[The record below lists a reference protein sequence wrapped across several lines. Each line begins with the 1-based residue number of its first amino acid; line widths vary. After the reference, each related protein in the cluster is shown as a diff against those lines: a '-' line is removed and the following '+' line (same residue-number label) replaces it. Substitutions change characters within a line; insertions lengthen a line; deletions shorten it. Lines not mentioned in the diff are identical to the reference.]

1 MTQKKK
7 DRKNRTGSLVA
18 IVAALLIMV
27 AAVGYSMLPRE
38 SRPSADPEP
47 TPERGDTGFIVT
59 GPESFDSADTTILV
73 DRNAKENT
81 LTFLNLELG
90 RRYTL
95 SMDGTTR
102 MYDKYGQSMSIDQF
116 AVGDIVDITFL
127 KSKKHLTGMS
137 MSAAAWSYPDVSNYE
152 LNMIRKELFIGENV
166 YQLTENT
173 QFLSENRSIEMMDLN
188 PSDVLSFQGIDS
200 QVLTV
205 RVDKGHGYL
214 RLVNDENFVG
224 GWIEI
229 GQTQI
234 QRITEDM
241 LLTVPEGSY
250 QVNITNKGGGGIKTV
265 VINRNEETCLDIGDL
280 EVPEPQTG
288 MVLFALSPSNTELYI
303 DGEKADTSGPVT
315 LEYGLHQLIARAEGY
330 HSITRYLS
338 VSQESGGLDIT
349 LEAVDED
356 SRESSS
362 ASSSSSI
369 QTSTGYYKVYV
380 DAPENVEVY
389 LDGNYIGISPC
400 NFRKVEGLHTITL
413 RRTGFVTRSYTVEVD
428 GEARDMT
435 LSFADL
441 VLTDPVS
448 SSGSS
453 SNNSSSDNSSSD
465 NSSSDNSSS
474 DNSSSANSSSA
485 NSASANSAESGEG
498 EESNTPPQAAGDQD

>member
-1 MTQKKK
+1 MAQKKK
-7 DRKNRTGSLVA
+7 RGKNRTGNLVA
-18 IVAALLIMV
+18 FAAAILTMV
-27 AAVGYSMLPRE
+27 LAVGYSVLPRE
-38 SRPSADPEP
+38 SRSSADPEP
-47 TPERGDTGFIVT
+47 SPERGDTGFILT
-59 GPESFDSADTTILV
+59 GPESFDSADTAILV
-73 DRNAKENT
+73 DRDAKENT

-102 MYDKYGQSMSIDQF
+102 MYDKYGQSMSVEQF

-137 MSAAAWSYPDVSNYE
+137 MSAAAWSYPGVSNYE
-152 LNMIRKELFIGENV
+152 LNMIRKELSVGENV

-200 QVLTV
+200 QVLSV

-241 LLTVPEGSY
+241 LLTVPEGNY
-250 QVNITNKGGGGIKTV
+250 QVNISNKGGGGTKTV

-338 VSQESGGLDIT
+338 VAQESGGLDIT

-356 SRESSS
+356 SKGSSS
-362 ASSSSSI
+362 ASSSTGI

-380 DAPENVEVY
+380 DAPEGVEVY

-400 NFRKVEGLHTITL
+400 NFKKVEGLHTITL

-435 LSFADL
+435 LSFANL

-448 SSGSS
+448 SSVGSS
-453 SNNSSSDNSSSD
+453 SNNSSSGNSSSND
-465 NSSSDNSSS
+465 SSSDSSSSNNSSSN
-474 DNSSSANSSSA
+474 NSSSA
-485 NSASANSAESGEG
+485 NSA
-498 EESNTPPQAAGDQD
+498 EEDEEEEE

>member
-7 DRKNRTGSLVA
+7 RGKNRTGNLVA
-18 IVAALLIMV
+18 FAAAILTMAL
-27 AAVGYSMLPRE
+27 AVGYSVLPRE
-38 SRPSADPEP
+38 SRPSGDPEP
-47 TPERGDTGFIVT
+47 SPERGDTGFILT
-59 GPESFDSADTTILV
+59 GPESFDSADTAILV
-73 DRNAKENT
+73 DRDAKENT

-102 MYDKYGQSMSIDQF
+102 MYDKYGQSMSVEQF

-137 MSAAAWSYPDVSNYE
+137 MSAAAWSYPGVSNYE
-152 LNMIRKELFIGENV
+152 LNMIRKELFVGENV

-200 QVLTV
+200 QVLSV

-250 QVNITNKGGGGIKTV
+250 QVNISNKGGGGIKTV

-280 EVPEPQTG
+280 VVPEPQTG

-338 VSQESGGLDIT
+338 VAQESGGLDIT
-349 LEAVDED
+349 LEPVDED
-356 SRESSS
+356 SKESSS
-362 ASSSSSI
+362 ASSSTGI

-380 DAPENVEVY
+380 DAPEGVEVY

-400 NFRKVEGLHTITL
+400 NFKKVEGLHTITL

-435 LSFADL
+435 LSFANL
-441 VLTDPVS
+441 VLTDPISSSVGSSSSNS
-448 SSGSS
+448 SSGNTSSNDSS
-453 SNNSSSDNSSSD
+453 SNDSSSNDSSSND
-465 NSSSDNSSS
+465 SSSN
-474 DNSSSANSSSA
+474 NSSSA
-485 NSASANSAESGEG
+485 NSASANSAE
-498 EESNTPPQAAGDQD
+498 EEEKEE

>member
-7 DRKNRTGSLVA
+7 RGKNRTGNLVA
-18 IVAALLIMV
+18 FAAAILTMV
-27 AAVGYSMLPRE
+27 LAVGYSVLPRE

-47 TPERGDTGFIVT
+47 SPERGDTGFILT
-59 GPESFDSADTTILV
+59 GPESFDSADTAILV

-90 RRYTL
+90 KRYTL

-102 MYDKYGQSMSIDQF
+102 MYDKYGQSMSVDQF

-127 KSKKHLTGMS
+127 KSKKHLTDMS
-137 MSAAAWSYPDVSNYE
+137 MSAAAWSYPGVSNYE
-152 LNMIRKELFIGENV
+152 LNMIRKELFVGENV

-200 QVLTV
+200 QVLSV

-241 LLTVPEGSY
+241 LLTVPEGNY
-250 QVNITNKGGGGIKTV
+250 QVNISNKGGGGTKTV

-280 EVPEPQTG
+280 EIPEPQTG

-338 VSQESGGLDIT
+338 VAQESGGLDIT
-349 LEAVDED
+349 LEPVDED
-356 SRESSS
+356 SKESSS
-362 ASSSSSI
+362 ASSSTGI

-380 DAPENVEVY
+380 DAPEGVEVY

-400 NFRKVEGLHTITL
+400 NFKKVEGLHTITL
-413 RRTGFVTRSYTVEVD
+413 RRTGFVTRSYTVEVG
-428 GEARDMT
+428 GEAKDMT
-435 LSFADL
+435 LSFANL

-448 SSGSS
+448 SSVGSSSSNSSSGNSSSGSSS
-453 SNNSSSDNSSSD
+453 SNNSSSNGSSS
-465 NSSSDNSSS
+465 N
-474 DNSSSANSSSA
+474 NSSSA
-485 NSASANSAESGEG
+485 NSASANST
-498 EESNTPPQAAGDQD
+498 EEEEKEE

>member
-7 DRKNRTGSLVA
+7 NGKNRTGSLIA
-18 IVAALLIMV
+18 IAAAILVMV
-27 AAVGYSMLPRE
+27 AAIGYSMLPRE
-38 SRPSADPEP
+38 SRPPAEASPS
-47 TPERGDTGFIVT
+47 PERADTGFIVT
-59 GPESFDSADTTILV
+59 GPESFDSADTAILV
-73 DRNAKENT
+73 SRNAKENT

-137 MSAAAWSYPDVSNYE
+137 MSSSAWSYPNVSNYE
-152 LNMIRKELFIGENV
+152 LNMIRKEFSIGGDL
-166 YQLTENT
+166 YQMTENT
-173 QFLSENRSIEMMDLN
+173 QFLSENQSIEMMDLN

-200 QVLTV
+200 QVLSV

-214 RLVNDENFVG
+214 RLVNDEQFVG

-241 LLTVPEGSY
+241 LLTVPEGNY
-250 QVNITNKGGGGIKTV
+250 QVNITNKGGGGVKTV
-265 VINRNEETCLDIGDL
+265 VISRNEETCLDIGDL
-280 EVPEPQTG
+280 EIPEPQTG
-288 MVLFALSPSNTELYI
+288 MVLFSLSPSKTELYI

-330 HSITRYLS
+330 HSVTQYIS
-338 VSQESGGLDIT
+338 VAQASGGFNIVLD
-349 LEAVDED
+349 AVDKD
-356 SRESSS
+356 SEKSSSVS
-362 ASSSSSI
+362 ASST
-369 QTSTGYYKVYV
+369 QTSTSYYKVYI

-400 NFRKVEGLHTITL
+400 NFKKTAGSHTITL
-413 RRTGFVTRSYTVEVD
+413 RRTGFVTRSYMVQID
-428 GEARDMT
+428 DEAKDMT

-441 VLTDPVS
+441 VLTNAPT
-448 SSGSS
+448 SS
-453 SNNSSSDNSSSD
+453 SNSASS
-465 NSSSDNSSS
+465 
-474 DNSSSANSSSA
+474 NSSSANTSSG
-485 NSASANSAESGEG
+485 NSS
-498 EESNTPPQAAGDQD
+498 Q

>member
-7 DRKNRTGSLVA
+7 DRKKRTGSLVA
-18 IVAALLIMV
+18 IVAAILTM
-27 AAVGYSMLPRE
+27 AAATGYSMLPRE
-38 SRPSADPEP
+38 SGPPAETSPV
-47 TPERGDTGFIVT
+47 PERVDTGFIVT
-59 GPESFDSADTTILV
+59 GPESFDSADTAILV
-73 DRNAKENT
+73 NRNEKENS

-137 MSAAAWSYPDVSNYE
+137 MSASAWSYPDVSNYE
-152 LNMIRKELFIGENV
+152 LNMIRRELSIGESV

-173 QFLSENRSIEMMDLN
+173 QFLSENRNIEMMDLN

-200 QVLTV
+200 QVLSV

-214 RLVNDENFVG
+214 RLVNDEKFVG

-241 LLTVPEGSY
+241 LLTVPEGNY
-250 QVNITNKGGGGIKTV
+250 QVNISNKGGGGIKTV

-288 MVLFALSPSNTELYI
+288 MILFSLSPSNAELYI
-303 DGEKADTSGPVT
+303 DGEKADPSGPVT
-315 LEYGLHQLIARAEGY
+315 LEYGIHQLIARAEGY
-330 HSITRYLS
+330 HSVTQYLS
-338 VSQESGGLDIT
+338 VAQESGGFNIVLD
-349 LEAVDED
+349 AVDKD
-356 SRESSS
+356 SEESSS
-362 ASSSSSI
+362 ASASST
-369 QTSTGYYKVYV
+369 QTTTSYYKVYI
-380 DAPENVEVY
+380 DAPENAEVY

-400 NFRKVEGLHTITL
+400 NFRKTAGAHTITL
-413 RRTGFVTRSYTVEVD
+413 RRIGFVTRSYTVQID
-428 GEARDMT
+428 DEAKDMT

-441 VLTDPVS
+441 VLTDTPTGS
-448 SSGSS
+448 SNSSS
-453 SNNSSSDNSSSD
+453 SNTSSA
-465 NSSSDNSSS
+465 
-474 DNSSSANSSSA
+474 NSSSANSSSA
-485 NSASANSAESGEG
+485 NSSSANTSSE
-498 EESNTPPQAAGDQD
+498 NTSQ